1 MRRYICP
8 FLLTLSLLHGGFW
21 PDFSFAYDQSDDN
34 SRVDRNFVRDDKKE
48 VVLDKKHNK
57 IYYDSKPFGPMSYDE
72 ALKTCERLDYL
83 GYMNWRLPTKEEMR
97 SLLELSRR
105 GVTVKHAFQNIQ
117 KGIYWSASKDG
128 DKEAWYFDFDLGRY
142 FVDDRHKK
150 YRVICV
156 DEQ

>member
-1 MRRYICP
+1 MHRYIFP

-21 PDFSFAYDQSDDN
+21 PDFSFAYDRSDDN
-34 SRVDRNFVRDDKKE
+34 SRMDRNFVRDNQKE
-48 VVLDKKHNK
+48 VVLDTKHHK
-57 IYYDSKPFGPMSYDE
+57 IYYDAKPLAPMSYDD
-72 ALKTCERLDYL
+72 ALKTCENLAYL
-83 GYMNWRLPTKEEMR
+83 GYTKWRLPTKEEMR

-105 GVTVKHAFQNIQ
+105 GVTVKHAFKNIQ
-117 KGIYWSASKDG
+117 KGIYWSATKDG

-156 DEQ
+156 GEQ